1 MRVKFTDSI
10 DLRKIIIQYTTI
22 PYNYIAKVR
31 NKTKTHLDERDVFIF
46 DNYSEMLKYF
56 KGELNE
62 D

>member
-1 MRVKFTDSI
+1 
-10 DLRKIIIQYTTI
+10 LGKIIIQYTTI

-31 NKTKTHLDERDVFIF
+31 NKTKTHLDERDVYIF